1 MPPTTLFNIMCIAIS
16 IFAATTNAQLGNWDI
31 IFHSIE
37 TDFQDSTTDD
47 ITLRYHV
54 GNGRSLTIELLG
66 KNCAVET
73 SSKILTPTPTIA
85 RTTGVTPNHDEV
97 QIKLI
102 LDKSTITSLGIWDDN
117 SLQFCVRVRILSGGS
132 IIKQE

>member
-1 MPPTTLFNIMCIAIS
+1 MCIAIS
-16 IFAATTNAQLGNWDI
+16 FFAATTNAQLGNWDI

-37 TDFQDSTTDD
+37 TDFQDSMTDD

-54 GNGRSLTIELLG
+54 GTGRSFTVELLG

-73 SSKILTPTPTIA
+73 SSKM
-85 RTTGVTPNHDEV
+85 TTGVIPNHDEV
-97 QIKLI
+97 EIKLI
-102 LDKSTITSLGIWDDN
+102 LDKSAITLLGIWDDN